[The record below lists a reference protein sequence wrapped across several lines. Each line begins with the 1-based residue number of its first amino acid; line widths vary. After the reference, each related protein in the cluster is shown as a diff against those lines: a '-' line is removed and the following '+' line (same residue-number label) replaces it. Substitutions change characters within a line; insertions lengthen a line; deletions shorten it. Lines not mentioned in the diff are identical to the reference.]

1 MKPRARTIQ
10 IFLPSGDPTGIQVAE
25 LTTGIVQVIE
35 VPRKLVNDFL
45 TMPQAEQVGVYF
57 LVGED
62 SETGRPAVYVG
73 QTGNV
78 GRRINEHHLEG
89 KHDFW
94 SRALVAVSLKHSF
107 TNTHALY
114 LEWSSIAQANI
125 AQRYKVLN
133 GNAGSKPHTPAWL
146 EADCEEFFQTI
157 RMLLATLGQRFMD
170 SLAPAVSAS
179 IALQQ
184 TMVVPSTE
192 ALVCSGKDGA
202 AATGQYTDDGMVVL
216 KGSKAR
222 LMVVPSFEG
231 SAAHRRRAAL
241 EACGD
246 LVQEGGF
253 LVFQHDVEF
262 GTPSGAADVVL
273 GRSSNGW
280 IEWTNGAGLTLD
292 ALVRQSKPGLEAGW
306 KQEQPL

>member
-35 VPRKLVNDFL
+35 VPRKLVSDFL
-45 TMPQAEQVGVYF
+45 SMPQSEQVGVYF

-62 SETGRPAVYVG
+62 PETGRPAVYVG

-114 LEWSSIAQANI
+114 LEWSSIAQANL
-125 AQRYKVLN
+125 AQRYKVFN
-133 GNAGSKPHTPAWL
+133 GNAGSKPHTPPWL

-170 SLAPAVSAS
+170 SLANPAAAVLSF
-179 IALQQ
+179 QQ
-184 TMVVPSTE
+184 SVVPSTD
-192 ALVCSGKDGA
+192 ALVCHGKDGITA
-202 AATGQYTDDGMVVL
+202 LGQYTDDGMVVL

-222 LMVVPSFEG
+222 LTIVPSFEG
-231 SAAHRRRAAL
+231 SSPHKRRAAL
-241 EACGD
+241 QVSGD
-246 LVQEGGF
+246 LVQESGF
-253 LVFQHDVEF
+253 LVFQNDVEF
-262 GTPSGAADVVL
+262 STPSGAADVVL

-280 IEWTNGAGLTLD
+280 IEWKDGAGVTLD
-292 ALVRQSKPGLEAGW
+292 ALVRQP
-306 KQEQPL
+306 KQSIDIS

>member
-45 TMPQAEQVGVYF
+45 EMPQSEQVGVYF

-62 SETGRPAVYVG
+62 SDTGRPAVYVG
-73 QTGNV
+73 QTGSV

-94 SRALVAVSLKHSF
+94 NRALVAVSLKHSF

-125 AQRYKVLN
+125 AQRYKVFN

-170 SLAPAVSAS
+170 SLANPVISALS
-179 IALQQ
+179 SQP
-184 TMVVPSTE
+184 TDVPSTD
-192 ALVCSGKDGA
+192 ALFCSGKDGA
-202 AATGQYTDDGMVVL
+202 TARGQYTDDGMVVL

-222 LMVVPSFEG
+222 LTVVPSFMG
-231 SAAHRRRAAL
+231 SSPFKRRAAL
-241 EACGD
+241 QASGD
-246 LVQEGGF
+246 LVQEGEF
-253 LVFQHDVEF
+253 LVFHNDVEF
-262 GTPSGAADVVL
+262 GTPSGASDVVL
-273 GRSSNGW
+273 GRNSNGW
-280 IEWTNGAGLTLD
+280 IEWRDGNGVTLD
-292 ALVRQSKPGLEAGW
+292 MLVRQP
-306 KQEQPL
+306 KQA

>member
-45 TMPQAEQVGVYF
+45 EMPQSEQVGVYF

-73 QTGNV
+73 QTGSV

-94 SRALVAVSLKHSF
+94 NRALVAVSLKHSF

-125 AQRYKVLN
+125 AQRYKVFN

-170 SLAPAVSAS
+170 SLANPVASALSSQS
-179 IALQQ
+179 I
-184 TMVVPSTE
+184 VVPSTD
-192 ALVCSGKDGA
+192 ALFCSGKDGA
-202 AATGQYTDDGMVVL
+202 TAKGQYTDDGMVVL

-222 LMVVPSFEG
+222 LTVVPSFMG
-231 SAAHRRRAAL
+231 SSPFKRRAAL
-241 EACGD
+241 QISGD
-246 LVQEGGF
+246 LVQEGEF

-262 GTPSGAADVVL
+262 GTPSGASDVVL
-273 GRSSNGW
+273 GRNSNGW
-280 IEWTNGAGLTLD
+280 IEWRDGAGVTLD
-292 ALVRQSKPGLEAGW
+292 TLVRQP
-306 KQEQPL
+306 KQVGPDD

>member
-45 TMPQAEQVGVYF
+45 EMPQSEQVGVYF

-73 QTGNV
+73 QTGSV

-94 SRALVAVSLKHSF
+94 NRALVAVSLKHSF

-125 AQRYKVLN
+125 AQRYKVFN

-146 EADCEEFFQTI
+146 EADCEEFFLTI

-170 SLAPAVSAS
+170 SLANPVASALSSQS
-179 IALQQ
+179 IA
-184 TMVVPSTE
+184 VPSTD
-192 ALVCSGKDGA
+192 ALFCSGKDGA
-202 AATGQYTDDGMVVL
+202 TARGQYTDDGMVVL

-222 LMVVPSFEG
+222 LTVVPSFMG
-231 SAAHRRRAAL
+231 SSPFKRRAAL
-241 EACGD
+241 QISGD
-246 LVQEGGF
+246 LVQEGEF
-253 LVFQHDVEF
+253 LVFQNDIEF
-262 GTPSGAADVVL
+262 GTPSGASDVVL
-273 GRSSNGW
+273 GRNSNGW
-280 IEWTNGAGLTLD
+280 IEWRDGAGVTLD
-292 ALVRQSKPGLEAGW
+292 TLVRQPMQAGLDG
-306 KQEQPL
+306 

>member
-35 VPRKLVNDFL
+35 VPRKLVKDFL
-45 TMPQAEQVGVYF
+45 EMPQSEQVGVYF

-62 SETGRPAVYVG
+62 SETGHPAVYVG
-73 QTGNV
+73 QTGSV

-94 SRALVAVSLKHSF
+94 NRALVAVSLKHSF

-114 LEWSSIAQANI
+114 LEWSSIAQANV
-125 AQRYKVLN
+125 AQRYKVFN
-133 GNAGSKPHTPAWL
+133 GNAGSKPHTPPWL

-170 SLAPAVSAS
+170 SLANPVAPALSS
-179 IALQQ
+179 QPIA
-184 TMVVPSTE
+184 VPSTD
-192 ALVCSGKDGA
+192 ALVCSGKDGPTA
-202 AATGQYTDDGMVVL
+202 IGQYTDDGMVVL

-222 LMVVPSFEG
+222 LTAMPSLTG
-231 SAAHRRRAAL
+231 SSHKKRAAL
-241 EACGD
+241 QASGD
-246 LVQEGGF
+246 LVQESEF
-253 LVFQHDVEF
+253 LVFQNDVEF
-262 GTPSGAADVVL
+262 GTPSGASDVVL

-280 IEWTNGAGLTLD
+280 IEWRDGTGATLD
-292 ALVRQSKPGLEAGW
+292 TLVRQP
-306 KQEQPL
+306 KQVLKV

>member
-45 TMPQAEQVGVYF
+45 EMPQSEQVGVYF

-62 SETGRPAVYVG
+62 SDTGRPAVYVG
-73 QTGNV
+73 QTGSV

-94 SRALVAVSLKHSF
+94 NRALVAVSLKHSF

-125 AQRYKVLN
+125 AQRYKVFN

-170 SLAPAVSAS
+170 SLANPVASALSSQS
-179 IALQQ
+179 I
-184 TMVVPSTE
+184 VVPSTD
-192 ALVCSGKDGA
+192 ALFCSGKDGA
-202 AATGQYTDDGMVVL
+202 TARGQYTDDGMVVL

-222 LMVVPSFEG
+222 LTVVPSFMG
-231 SAAHRRRAAL
+231 SSPFKRRAAL
-241 EACGD
+241 QISGD
-246 LVQEGGF
+246 LVQEGEF

-262 GTPSGAADVVL
+262 GTPSGASDVVL
-273 GRSSNGW
+273 GRNSNGW
-280 IEWTNGAGLTLD
+280 IEWRDGAGVTLD
-292 ALVRQSKPGLEAGW
+292 ALVRQPK
-306 KQEQPL
+306 

>member
-45 TMPQAEQVGVYF
+45 AMPQSEQVGVYF

-62 SETGRPAVYVG
+62 PKTGRPAVYVG
-73 QTGNV
+73 QTGSV

-94 SRALVAVSLKHSF
+94 NRVLVAVSLKHSF

-114 LEWSSIAQANI
+114 LEWSSIAQANV
-125 AQRYKVLN
+125 AQRYKVFN
-133 GNAGSKPHTPAWL
+133 GNAGSKPHTPPWL

-170 SLAPAVSAS
+170 SLANP
-179 IALQQ
+179 
-184 TMVVPSTE
+184 VVPALSSQPSAMPSTD
-192 ALVCSGKDGA
+192 ALFCSGKDGI

-222 LMVVPSFEG
+222 LTVAPSFTD
-231 SAAHRRRAAL
+231 SSPHKRRAAL
-241 EACGD
+241 QVSGD
-246 LVQEGGF
+246 LVQEGEC
-253 LVFQHDVEF
+253 LVFQNDVQF
-262 GTPSGAADVVL
+262 GTPSGASDVVL

-280 IEWTNGAGLTLD
+280 IEWKDGAGVTLD
-292 ALVRQSKPGLEAGW
+292 ALVRQRQMPSATE
-306 KQEQPL
+306 

>member
-45 TMPQAEQVGVYF
+45 EMPQSEQVGVYF

-73 QTGNV
+73 QTGSV

-94 SRALVAVSLKHSF
+94 NRALVAVSLKHSF

-125 AQRYKVLN
+125 AQRYKVFN

-170 SLAPAVSAS
+170 SLANPVISALS
-179 IALQQ
+179 SQPIA
-184 TMVVPSTE
+184 VPSTD
-192 ALVCSGKDGA
+192 ALFCSGKDGA
-202 AATGQYTDDGMVVL
+202 TARGQYTDDGMVVL

-222 LMVVPSFEG
+222 LTVVPSFMG
-231 SAAHRRRAAL
+231 SSPYKRRAAL
-241 EACGD
+241 QVSGD
-246 LVQEGGF
+246 LVQEGEF
-253 LVFQHDVEF
+253 LVFQNDVEF
-262 GTPSGAADVVL
+262 GTPSGASDVVL
-273 GRSSNGW
+273 GRNSNGW
-280 IEWTNGAGLTLD
+280 IEWRDGAGVTLD
-292 ALVRQSKPGLEAGW
+292 MLVRQP
-306 KQEQPL
+306 KQVGPDD